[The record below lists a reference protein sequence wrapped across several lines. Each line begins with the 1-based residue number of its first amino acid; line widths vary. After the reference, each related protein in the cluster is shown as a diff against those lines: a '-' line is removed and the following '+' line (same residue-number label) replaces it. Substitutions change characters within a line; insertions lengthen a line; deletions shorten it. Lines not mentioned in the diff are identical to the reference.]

1 MTVEEFL
8 RYVAQLRARYPGGPL
23 TLTGPAHDN
32 ATRDQLEFA
41 RRKPWKKKKNT
52 FDALFEGQ
60 TDGQHDFVWL
70 GNGVVR
76 IPGFFGTGGHP
87 ALAGMDLPYCAGEL
101 HYEDPPW
108 VNFKSGHYHPRAGN
122 AVHFVCDMIERSLPD
137 GGNALV
143 LRLSAMRL
151 RIYDG
156 TEEESAYITC
166 LDDLAERI
174 ALVVTRAPATMATA
188 VPSAAAAAAAPGSPP
203 RSPRAPHPA
212 SLRSSREAQD
222 RGFNRSV
229 AVGEKMQDRLQR
241 ACAVCQKPLGER
253 IAKCE
258 FCENM
263 VCLACLDEFMKT
275 VGNRICKTCMKQ

>member
-1 MTVEEFL
+1 MTIEEFL

-32 ATRDQLEFA
+32 ATRDQFA
-41 RRKPWKKKKNT
+41 FAEKKGWRKKKNT
-52 FDALFEGQ
+52 FHKLFEG
-60 TDGQHDFVWL
+60 TEEDGQHDFVWL
-70 GNGVVR
+70 GNGDVR
-76 IPGFFGTGGHP
+76 IPGYFGTGGHP

-122 AVHFVCDMIERSLPD
+122 AVHFVCDMIERSLQD

-143 LRLSAMRL
+143 LQLSAMRL
-151 RIYDG
+151 RIYGG

-166 LDDLAERI
+166 LDDLAEKI

-188 VPSAAAAAAAPGSPP
+188 AAAAAAAPGSPP
-203 RSPRAPHPA
+203 RSPRTPHAA
-212 SLRSSREAQD
+212 SLRSSREAED
-222 RGFNRSV
+222 RGFNRAV

-253 IAKCE
+253 VSKCE
-258 FCENM
+258 LCENM
-263 VCLACLDEFMKT
+263 VCLTCLDEFLRT
-275 VGNRICKTCMKQ
+275 CGDRICKTCMKQ